1 MRDLTDVGYASCS
14 AKLMPKDS
22 VLFSSRAPIGYVAI
36 AENDICTNQGFK
48 SFVFNKKVHPVYAYY
63 YLKHIKKIA
72 EQMSSGT
79 TFKELSGAKAKA
91 LPFIVTH
98 IEEQNQI
105 ATKLDE
111 LLAQVDNIK
120 TRLENI
126 PAILNQFKKS
136 VLKSAMTGELTFD
149 WREENHTSCV
159 KNTIENIQCY
169 REICLG
175 KNAKFQKHLISE
187 EYNIPESW
195 KWVSLDF
202 ISKKIVDGTHHT
214 PDYCEAGIPF
224 ISVKDIKDGKI
235 DFTATKFISNQQ
247 HETLIQRCNPEQG
260 DLLITKSGTIG
271 RTAIID
277 TNKKFSLFVSVALV
291 KPINKEINMQYIDLA
306 LQKWINSID
315 ISNRIVGTAI
325 KNLHLRD
332 MRVLAIPFAPLEEQ
346 KEIVKRVYRL
356 FAFADN
362 IENRIKNIQSNIEP
376 LHQSILYSAF
386 SGKLTEKWRE
396 MNPSL
401 SEA

>member
-1 MRDLTDVGYASCS
+1 MNISELINNIPKHWKIVKIKDVADIISGGTPKSSLKENFANPGEGIPWLTPADLSGYSNKYISHGMRDLTDVGYASCS

-202 ISKKIVDGTHHT
+202 ISKKLLMVHI
-214 PDYCEAGIPF
+214 IPP
-224 ISVKDIKDGKI
+224 ITVKLESPLSLLKI
-235 DFTATKFISNQQ
+235 
-247 HETLIQRCNPEQG
+247 
-260 DLLITKSGTIG
+260 
-271 RTAIID
+271 
-277 TNKKFSLFVSVALV
+277 
-291 KPINKEINMQYIDLA
+291 
-306 LQKWINSID
+306 
-315 ISNRIVGTAI
+315 
-325 KNLHLRD
+325 
-332 MRVLAIPFAPLEEQ
+332 
-346 KEIVKRVYRL
+346 
-356 FAFADN
+356 
-362 IENRIKNIQSNIEP
+362 
-376 LHQSILYSAF
+376 
-386 SGKLTEKWRE
+386 
-396 MNPSL
+396 
-401 SEA
+401 